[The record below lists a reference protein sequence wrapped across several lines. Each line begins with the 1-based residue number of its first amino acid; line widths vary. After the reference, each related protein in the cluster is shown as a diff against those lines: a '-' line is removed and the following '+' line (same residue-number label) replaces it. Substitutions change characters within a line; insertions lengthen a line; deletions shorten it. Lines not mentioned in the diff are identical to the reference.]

1 MRESPLEAR
10 ARRAVAA
17 VAILLYLAAYIAGA
31 VTLADRL
38 PNVVW
43 IRLAYFVAA
52 GFVWVIPVMPIL
64 AWAERGGPERGGD
77 RKRR

>member
-1 MRESPLEAR
+1 MGAR

-17 VAILLYLAAYIAGA
+17 VATLLYLAAYIAGA

-64 AWAERGGPERGGD
+64 AWAERGGATTYEDG
-77 RKRR
+77 KRR

>member
-1 MRESPLEAR
+1 MGAR

-31 VTLADRL
+31 ATLAERL

-52 GFVWVIPVMPIL
+52 GFVWVIPVMPVL
-64 AWAERGGPERGGD
+64 SWAEFGGRD

>member
-1 MRESPLEAR
+1 LGAR

-17 VAILLYLAAYIAGA
+17 AAILLYLAAYIAVA
-31 VTLADRL
+31 ATLADRL

-52 GFVWVIPVMPIL
+52 GFVWVVPVMPIL
-64 AWAERGGPERGGD
+64 AWAERGGD
-77 RKRR
+77 RNPL